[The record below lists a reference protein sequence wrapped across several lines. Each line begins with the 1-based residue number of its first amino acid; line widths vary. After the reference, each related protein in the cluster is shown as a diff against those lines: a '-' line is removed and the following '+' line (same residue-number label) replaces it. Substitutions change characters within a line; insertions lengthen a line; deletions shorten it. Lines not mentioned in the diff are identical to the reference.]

1 MNDLDVRRLAWDK
14 ADGLLPAVVQ
24 DARTGRVL
32 MLGYMNEEAL
42 RRTLAERRVTFFSR
56 SRGELW
62 LKGATS
68 GHYLDVVDIT
78 ADCDLDTLLVL
89 ANPQGP
95 TCHRGTTTCFAEARE
110 PETARI
116 AFLASLE
123 ATIAQRIA
131 ESPEGSYT
139 AKLYSRG
146 IGRIAQKVGEEGVET
161 ALASVMGDDPEL
173 VGECADLMYHLLVL
187 LKARNLSLDRVV
199 QELESRHASKPT
211 AMNR

>member
-1 MNDLDVRRLAWDK
+1 MNELDLTRLDWSK
-14 ADGLLPAVVQ
+14 GDGLLPAVIQ

-42 RRTLAERRVTFFSR
+42 RRTLSGGRVAFFSR
-56 SRGELW
+56 SRNQPWTKGE
-62 LKGATS
+62 TS
-68 GHYLDVVDIT
+68 GHFLEVVQVT
-78 ADCDLDTLLVL
+78 ADCDADTILVL

-95 TCHRGTTTCFAEARE
+95 TCHKGTATCFADARD
-110 PETARI
+110 PDATRI

-123 ATIAQRIA
+123 KTIAQRIA

-139 AKLYSRG
+139 ARLFASG

-161 ALASVMGDDPEL
+161 ALAAVTREDAEL
-173 VGECADLMYHLLVL
+173 VGECADLLYHLLVM
-187 LKARNLSLDRVV
+187 LKARNLSFERVV
-199 QELESRHASKPT
+199 QELASRHASKPT